1 MKEKEIIGDEIH
13 LELLFAKKKLENQK
27 AYLERQEKR
36 LGVKLPTKIEEI
48 DKKIIE
54 VKTKISNSSLSHP
67 IIPEESKKV
76 K

>member
-1 MKEKEIIGDEIH
+1 MKERVLTNDEIY
-13 LELLFAKKKLENQK
+13 LELLFAKKKLEKQK
-27 AYLERQEKR
+27 AYLERQAKK
-36 LGVKLPTKIEEI
+36 LGVKLPTKIDEI